1 MGGKF
6 SLLATF
12 ESEVIIMDSMN
23 IEDYRGELIAL
34 CGHCNARYRCKD
46 HHKLCMRKKLAFRIS
61 KIEYKRRVKKGEI
74 K

>member
-12 ESEVIIMDSMN
+12 ESEVYMDSMK
-23 IEDYRGELIAL
+23 IDDYKDELIAL
-34 CGHCNARYRCKD
+34 CTNCNSVYRCKD
-46 HHKLCMRKKLAFRIS
+46 HQKLCMRKKLAFAIS
-61 KIEYKRRVKKGEI
+61 KRVYKQRVKKGEI